1 MSRIADDLVTV
12 RELGKANAR
21 VTLVRHL
28 ATNQLYCK
36 KSIVADADN
45 WESQL
50 RQMRNEFDVGRLNA
64 HRALR
69 KSVEF
74 GVNRKLLRATDAYL
88 LLDYVEGVP
97 FGQWAE
103 SNSVANILKV
113 CWHVAAGLGDL
124 HARGLVHADLKPQ
137 NVLCAA
143 NGRPTLI
150 DFGQSCPMM
159 HVKERIQG
167 TADFIAPEQV
177 NREPLDGRT
186 DVFALGASL
195 HLILLGRPAQ
205 TELNDSSVRRDGKI
219 TLDRRTTRR
228 LDGEAAVDPAVIKL
242 IEDCL
247 APERRNRPTNMQ
259 QVKDRFELCFVRL
272 SRSA

>member
-1 MSRIADDLVTV
+1 MGRIADDIVTV

-28 ATNQLYCK
+28 ETNQLYCR
-36 KSIVADADN
+36 KSVQADIEN

-50 RQMRNEFDVGRLNA
+50 RQMRNEFEVGRLNE

-69 KSVEF
+69 KSIEF
-74 GVNRKLLRATDAYL
+74 GINRRMLRATDAYL

-103 SNSVANILKV
+103 SATVVNILKV
-113 CWHVAAGLGDL
+113 CWHVADGLADF
-124 HARGLVHADLKPQ
+124 HARGYVHADIKPQ
-137 NVLCAA
+137 NILCAA

-150 DFGQSCPMM
+150 DFGQSCPVM

-177 NREPLDGRT
+177 NREPLDSRT
-186 DVFALGASL
+186 DIFALGASL

-205 TELNDSSVRRDGKI
+205 TELNDSSVRRDGRI
-219 TLDRRTTRR
+219 TLERRTTRR
-228 LDGEAAVDPAVIKL
+228 IDGEAAVDPAVVRL

-247 APERRNRPTNMQ
+247 APERRDRPTNMQ
-259 QVKDRFELCFVRL
+259 QVKDRLELCFGRL
-272 SRSA
+272 SRTA

>member
-28 ATNQLYCK
+28 ASNQLLCR
-36 KSIVADADN
+36 KSISADADN

-50 RQMRNEFDVGRLNA
+50 RQMRNEFEVGRLNE

-74 GVNRKLLRATDAYL
+74 GVNRKMLRATDAYL
-88 LLDYVEGVP
+88 LLHYVDGIP
-97 FGQWAE
+97 LGQWAE
-103 SNSVANILKV
+103 QASVANILKV
-113 CWHVAAGLGDL
+113 CWHVADGLGDL
-124 HARGLVHADLKPQ
+124 HARGMVHADLKPQ

-167 TADFIAPEQV
+167 TADYIAPEQV

-205 TELNDSSVRRDGKI
+205 TELNASSVRLGGRV

-228 LDGEAAVDPAVIKL
+228 LDGEAALDPAVVRL

-247 APERRNRPTNMQ
+247 APERRDRPTTMQ
-259 QVKDRFELCFVRL
+259 QVKDRLELCFSRL
-272 SRSA
+272 SRTA